1 MGQHILDQ
9 VYRSRDGNIRAKDGI
24 MLFQD
29 ILTIIILINICF
41 IISLVFFERRNP
53 TAVLAWLSILIL
65 LPVVGFILY
74 LILGQNYTREQLF
87 TLKKKEDEI
96 LLDLINGQKK
106 EFSEKTATPDDILL
120 RPFKSMALMLLEN
133 NWAYLTTD
141 NRVRVYSDGND
152 KFSALLIAIQGARA
166 HINLEYYIIRNDH
179 LGKEIVAALAERARA
194 GITVRLLVDGLG
206 CGKLP
211 RDFFSAYEA
220 AGGKLAKFF
229 PSRIPFINLRMN
241 FRNHRKIAV
250 IDGTTGFVG
259 GFNIGDEYLGKDPRF
274 GYWRDTHLKI
284 EGTAAHALQ
293 IRFFLDWNFATGEY
307 VGYDDIYYPT
317 PVITGT
323 IPIQIVS
330 SGPDARW
337 NQVKEAYLKLVN
349 TAKKSVYIQ
358 TPYFVPD
365 ESVMDALRIAA
376 LSGVDVRIM
385 IPNRPDHPF
394 VYWTSYSYIGE
405 LLDAGVKA
413 YTYENGFIHAK
424 TIVVDGI
431 AGSVGS
437 ANWDVRSFKLN
448 FETNAFVYDRY
459 LCGELEGIFLSDIE
473 NCAELTPERYN
484 ARSTYIRIKESVSRL
499 LSPLL

>member
-1 MGQHILDQ
+1 
-9 VYRSRDGNIRAKDGI
+9 
-24 MLFQD
+24 MLFEV
-29 ILTIIILINICF
+29 LFTIIVLINCCF
-41 IISLVFFERRNP
+41 AISIVFFERRNP
-53 TAVLAWLSILIL
+53 TAALAWLSILIF
-65 LPVVGFILY
+65 LPVVGFVLY
-74 LILGQNYTREQLF
+74 LILGQNYTKAKLF
-87 TLKKKEDEI
+87 LLKEKEDEI
-96 LLDLINGQKK
+96 LLGIINEQKK
-106 EFSEKTATPDDILL
+106 EIADKSANPDDVLL
-120 RPFKSMALMLLEN
+120 RPFRTMVLMLLEN

-141 NRVRVYSDGND
+141 NRVRIYTDGND
-152 KFSALLIAIQGARA
+152 KFPALLAAIRGAKE

-179 LGKEIVAALAERARA
+179 LGKEIVAALAERASA
-194 GITVRLLVDGLG
+194 GITVRLLIDGLG

-211 RDFFSAYEA
+211 RDFFSDYLA

-274 GYWRDTHLKI
+274 GHWRDTHLQI
-284 EGTAAHALQ
+284 EGRAVQALQ
-293 IRFFLDWNFATGEY
+293 IRFFLDWNFAAEEY
-307 VGYDDIYYPT
+307 VGYEDRYLPE
-317 PVITGT
+317 PVVTGNT
-323 IPIQIVS
+323 PIQIVS

-337 NQVKEAYLKLVN
+337 NQIKEAYLKLIN
-349 TAKKSVYIQ
+349 TAKTSVYIQ

-376 LSGVDVRIM
+376 LSGLDVRIM

-437 ANWDVRSFKLN
+437 ANWDVRSFRLN
-448 FETNAFVYDRY
+448 FETNAFIYDRHI
-459 LCGELEGIFLSDIE
+459 CSELRDIFLADIE
-473 NCAELTPERYN
+473 KSAELTPERY
-484 ARSTYIRIKESVSRL
+484 AQRSTVIKIKESVSRL

>member
-1 MGQHILDQ
+1 
-9 VYRSRDGNIRAKDGI
+9 
-24 MLFQD
+24 MLLQEIF
-29 ILTIIILINICF
+29 TIIVVLNICF

-53 TAVLAWLSILIL
+53 TAVLAWLSILIF
-65 LPVVGFILY
+65 LPVVGFVLY

-87 TLKKKEDEI
+87 TLKKKEDET
-96 LLDLINGQKK
+96 LLALISEQKK
-106 EFSEKTATPDDILL
+106 KFSDKTATPDDVLL
-120 RPFKSMALMLLEN
+120 RPFKSMVLMLLEN

-141 NRVRVYSDGND
+141 NRVWIYTDGND
-152 KFSALLIAIQGARA
+152 KFSALLTAIQGAKE

-211 RDFFSAYEA
+211 RNFFAEYEA

-259 GFNIGDEYLGKDPRF
+259 GFNIGDEYLGKDPKF
-274 GYWRDTHLKI
+274 GHWRDTHLKI

-307 VGYDDIYYPT
+307 VGYDACYYPA
-317 PVITGT
+317 PLLPGT
-323 IPIQIVS
+323 ISIQVVS

-337 NQVKEAYLKLVN
+337 NQIKEAYLKLIH

-385 IPNRPDHPF
+385 FPNRPDHPF

-424 TIVVDGI
+424 TVVVDGI

-437 ANWDVRSFKLN
+437 ANWDVRSFRLN
-448 FETNAFVYDRY
+448 FETNAFVYDRHV
-459 LCGELEGIFLSDIE
+459 CGELHEIFLQDI
-473 NCAELTPERYN
+473 ADSRELTPERY
-484 ARSTYIRIKESVSRL
+484 AQRSRTIKFKESVCRL
-499 LSPLL
+499 FSPLL

>member
-1 MGQHILDQ
+1 
-9 VYRSRDGNIRAKDGI
+9 
-24 MLFQD
+24 MLVEVLF
-29 ILTIIILINICF
+29 TIIVLINCCF
-41 IISLVFFERRNP
+41 AISIVFLERRNP
-53 TAVLAWLSILIL
+53 TAALAWLSILIF
-65 LPVVGFILY
+65 LPVVGFVLY
-74 LILGQNYTREQLF
+74 VILGQNYTKAKMFL
-87 TLKKKEDEI
+87 LKEKEDEI
-96 LLDLINGQKK
+96 LLGIINEQKK
-106 EFSEKTATPDDILL
+106 VIADKSATPDDVLL
-120 RPFKSMALMLLEN
+120 RPFKTMVLMLLEN

-141 NRVRVYSDGND
+141 NRVRIYTDGND
-152 KFSALLIAIQGARA
+152 KFPALLAAIHSAKE
-166 HINLEYYIIRNDH
+166 HINLEYYIIRNDR
-179 LGKEIVAALAERARA
+179 LGKEIVAALGERARA
-194 GITVRLLVDGLG
+194 GITVRLLIDGLG

-211 RDFFSAYEA
+211 RDFFSEYLA

-274 GYWRDTHLKI
+274 GHWRDTHLQI
-284 EGTAAHALQ
+284 EGRAAHALQ
-293 IRFFLDWNFATGEY
+293 TRFFLDWNFAAEEY
-307 VGYDDIYYPT
+307 VGYEDRYFPD
-317 PVITGT
+317 PVVTGT
-323 IPIQIVS
+323 TPIQIVS

-337 NQVKEAYLKLVN
+337 NQIKEAYLKLIN
-349 TAKKSVYIQ
+349 TAKTSVYIQ

-376 LSGVDVRIM
+376 LSGLDVRIM

-437 ANWDVRSFKLN
+437 ANWDVRSFRLN
-448 FETNAFVYDRY
+448 FETNAFIYDRHI
-459 LCGELEGIFLSDIE
+459 CSELRDIFLADIE
-473 NCAELTPERYN
+473 KSAELTPERY
-484 ARSTYIRIKESVSRL
+484 ARRSTVIKIKESISRL